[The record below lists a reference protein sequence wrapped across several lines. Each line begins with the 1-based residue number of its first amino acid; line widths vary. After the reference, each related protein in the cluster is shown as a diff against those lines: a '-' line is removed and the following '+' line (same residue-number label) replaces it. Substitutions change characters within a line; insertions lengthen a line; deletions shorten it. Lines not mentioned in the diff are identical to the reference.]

1 MSKKE
6 VENLLTVKSLI
17 TLLFVICYIIMA
29 LRGDINIDKFN
40 NMMSIIITFYF
51 AKKFNEKE
59 WFLWTLR
66 TTEISK

>member
-17 TLLFVICYIIMA
+17 TILFVICYIIMS
-29 LRGDINIDKFN
+29 LRGDVNIDNFN

-59 WFLWTLR
+59 
-66 TTEISK
+66 

>member
-17 TLLFVICYIIMA
+17 TILFVICYIIMA
-29 LRGDINIDKFN
+29 LRGDVNIDKFN

-59 WFLWTLR
+59 
-66 TTEISK
+66 

>member
-17 TLLFVICYIIMA
+17 TILFVICYIIMA
-29 LRGDINIDKFN
+29 LRGDVKIDSFN

-59 WFLWTLR
+59 
-66 TTEISK
+66 

>member
-1 MSKKE
+1 MPKKE

-17 TLLFVICYIIMA
+17 TILFVICYIIMA
-29 LRGDINIDKFN
+29 LGGDVKIDSFN

-59 WFLWTLR
+59 
-66 TTEISK
+66 

>member
-17 TLLFVICYIIMA
+17 TILFVICYIIMT
-29 LRGDINIDKFN
+29 LRDKVSIDSFN
-40 NMMSIIITFYF
+40 NLLSIIITFYF

-59 WFLWTLR
+59 
-66 TTEISK
+66 

>member
-17 TLLFVICYIIMA
+17 TILFVICYIIMA

-59 WFLWTLR
+59 
-66 TTEISK
+66 

>member
-17 TLLFVICYIIMA
+17 TILFVICYIIMA
-29 LRGDINIDKFN
+29 LRGDINIDNFN
-40 NMMSIIITFYF
+40 NMLSIIITFYF

-59 WFLWTLR
+59 
-66 TTEISK
+66 

>member
-17 TLLFVICYIIMA
+17 TILFVICYIIMA
-29 LRGDINIDKFN
+29 LRGDVNIDSFN
-40 NMMSIIITFYF
+40 NMLSIIITFYF

-59 WFLWTLR
+59 WFLWTLHIW
-66 TTEISK
+66 EISR

>member
-59 WFLWTLR
+59 
-66 TTEISK
+66 

>member
-17 TLLFVICYIIMA
+17 TILFVICYIIMT
-29 LRGDINIDKFN
+29 LRGDVNIDSFN
-40 NMMSIIITFYF
+40 NMLSIIITFYF

-59 WFLWTLR
+59 
-66 TTEISK
+66 

>member
-17 TLLFVICYIIMA
+17 TILFVICYIIMA
-29 LRGDINIDKFN
+29 LRGDVNIDNFN
-40 NMMSIIITFYF
+40 NMMYIIITFYF

-59 WFLWTLR
+59 
-66 TTEISK
+66 

>member
-17 TLLFVICYIIMA
+17 TILFVICYIIMV
-29 LRGDINIDKFN
+29 LRCEVNIDSFN
-40 NMMSIIITFYF
+40 NMLSIIITFYF

-59 WFLWTLR
+59 
-66 TTEISK
+66 